1 MGGKSDNTEGSPR
14 PNHGR
19 AALLAAVAR
28 GARLSPSYLMLVALA
43 TAIAH
48 VGLLMD
54 SAPVV
59 IGAMLIS
66 PLLGPIMAFGFGVA
80 IFELALLR
88 RAALA
93 LGAGM
98 VLAVLISIVL
108 TWLSPIQDV
117 TPSILARV
125 RPNLLDLLV
134 AVFGGIAGAYAT
146 VRREAISLV
155 GVAIATALVPPL
167 AVVGFS
173 IATGRMDFAWGA
185 LLLFITNATAIALMA
200 TITARVRGFG
210 THLSPRQSW
219 AQTAGILA
227 TLVALAIPLGLRLA
241 ANVREARAQSAINRQ
256 LQELAGPGA
265 RIDRLDSNLA
275 ATPAQVDAVVMAPS
289 FSDGLQDRFADR
301 VEGVLGRNANVRLVQ
316 IRSGTPEADDA
327 RRALEG
333 VIATERTRKEEVT
346 RLRATLARIVDG
358 DGSAVLV
365 DPERRSARVF
375 SAEALPPPTLA
386 ALQIAFPGWTL
397 TWGEAEVQPDPAPS
411 AAVTSST
418 D

>member
-1 MGGKSDNTEGSPR
+1 MGEALRTAVDDRAKPS
-14 PNHGR
+14 HGR
-19 AALLAAVAR
+19 AALLASIAR
-28 GARLSPSYLMLVALA
+28 AARLSPTYLMLVALA

-66 PLLGPIMAFGFGVA
+66 PLLGPIMGFGFGVA

-88 RAALA
+88 RAAKS

-98 VLAVLISIVL
+98 VLAILIAILL
-108 TWLSPIQDV
+108 TWISPIQDV

-173 IATGRMDFAWGA
+173 IATLRFDYAWGA

-200 TITARVRGFG
+200 TVTARIRGFG
-210 THLSPRQSW
+210 TQLSPRQSW
-219 AQTAGILA
+219 AQTTGIVV

-241 ANVREARAQSAINRQ
+241 ANVREARAQSAISRQ
-256 LQELAGPGA
+256 LQELAGPVA
-265 RIDRLDSNLA
+265 RIDRLDSNLGV
-275 ATPAQVDAVVMAPS
+275 TPAQVDAVVMAPVYN
-289 FSDGLQDRFADR
+289 DGLQDRFADR
-301 VEGVLGRNANVRLVQ
+301 VEGLLGRSVNVRLVQ
-316 IRSGTPEADDA
+316 IRSGTPEADNA
-327 RRALEG
+327 RRALEDA
-333 VIATERTRKEEVT
+333 VANERSRKEEVT
-346 RLRATLARIVDG
+346 RLRATLARLVDG
-358 DGSAVLV
+358 DAATVLV
-365 DPERRSARVF
+365 DQERRTARVF
-375 SAEALPPPTLA
+375 STQSLPASTMA
-386 ALQIAFPGWTL
+386 AMEIAFPGWTV
-397 TWGEAEVQPDPAPS
+397 TWGEADPPSNRASSAPE
-411 AAVTSST
+411 
-418 D
+418 

>member
-1 MGGKSDNTEGSPR
+1 MGEALRTAVDDRAKPS
-14 PNHGR
+14 HGR
-19 AALLAAVAR
+19 AALLASIAR
-28 GARLSPSYLMLVALA
+28 AARLSPTYLMLVALA

-66 PLLGPIMAFGFGVA
+66 PLLGPIMGFGFGVA

-88 RAALA
+88 RAAKS

-98 VLAVLISIVL
+98 VLAILIAILL
-108 TWLSPIQDV
+108 TWISPIQDV

-173 IATGRMDFAWGA
+173 IATLRFDYAWGA

-200 TITARVRGFG
+200 TVTARIRGFG
-210 THLSPRQSW
+210 TQLSPRQSW
-219 AQTAGILA
+219 AQTTGIVV

-256 LQELAGPGA
+256 LQELAGPVA
-265 RIDRLDSNLA
+265 RIDRLDSNLGV
-275 ATPAQVDAVVMAPS
+275 TPAQVDAVVMAPVYN
-289 FSDGLQDRFADR
+289 DGLQDRFADR
-301 VEGVLGRNANVRLVQ
+301 VEGLLGRSVNVRLVQ
-316 IRSGTPEADDA
+316 IRSGTPEADNA
-327 RRALEG
+327 RRALEDA
-333 VIATERTRKEEVT
+333 VANERSRKEEVT
-346 RLRATLARIVDG
+346 RLRATLARLVDG
-358 DGSAVLV
+358 DAATVLV
-365 DPERRSARVF
+365 DQERRTARVF
-375 SAEALPPPTLA
+375 STQSLPASTMA
-386 ALQIAFPGWTL
+386 AMEIAFPGWTV
-397 TWGEAEVQPDPAPS
+397 TWGEADPPSNRASSAPE
-411 AAVTSST
+411 
-418 D
+418 

>member
-1 MGGKSDNTEGSPR
+1 MAEPLRATVEERAK

-19 AALLAAVAR
+19 ASLLASIAR
-28 GARLSPSYLMLVALA
+28 SARLSPTYLMLVALA

-66 PLLGPIMAFGFGVA
+66 PLLGPIMGFGFGVA

-88 RAALA
+88 RAARS

-98 VLAVLISIVL
+98 VLAILIAILL
-108 TWLSPIQDV
+108 TWISPIQDV

-173 IATGRMDFAWGA
+173 IATLRFDYAWGA

-200 TITARVRGFG
+200 TVTARIRGFG
-210 THLSPRQSW
+210 TQLSPRQSW
-219 AQTAGILA
+219 AQTTGIVL

-256 LQELAGPGA
+256 LQELAGPTA

-275 ATPAQVDAVVMAPS
+275 VTPAQVDAVVMAPTYN
-289 FSDGLQDRFADR
+289 DGLQDRFADR
-301 VEGVLGRNANVRLVQ
+301 VEGLLGRSVNVRLVQ
-316 IRSGTPEADDA
+316 IRSGTPEADNA
-327 RRALEG
+327 RRALEDA
-333 VIATERTRKEEVT
+333 VANERSRKEEVT
-346 RLRATLARIVDG
+346 RLRATLARLVDG
-358 DGSAVLV
+358 DAATVLV
-365 DPERRSARVF
+365 DQERRTARVF
-375 SAEALPPPTLA
+375 SAREVPASTIA
-386 ALQIAFPGWTL
+386 AMEIAFPGWTV
-397 TWGEAEVQPDPAPS
+397 TWGEADPPPAEAS
-411 AAVTSST
+411 ATPE
-418 D
+418 

>member
-1 MGGKSDNTEGSPR
+1 MAGKPTPLSEEMSKPS
-14 PNHGR
+14 HGR
-19 AALLAAVAR
+19 AALLASVAR
-28 GARLSPSYLMLVALA
+28 SARLSPTYLMLVALA

-66 PLLGPIMAFGFGVA
+66 PLLGPIMGFGFGVA

-88 RAALA
+88 RAARS

-98 VLAVLISIVL
+98 ILAILIAVLL
-108 TWLSPIQDV
+108 TWISPIQDV

-173 IATGRMDFAWGA
+173 LATMRFDYAWGA

-200 TITARVRGFG
+200 TVTARVRGFG
-210 THLSPRQSW
+210 TQLSPRQSW
-219 AQTAGILA
+219 AQTAGIIV
-227 TLVALAIPLGLRLA
+227 TLVALAIPLGLRLS

-256 LQELAGPGA
+256 LQELAGPAA

-275 ATPAQVDAVVMAPS
+275 STPAQVDAVVMAPVYNV
-289 FSDGLQDRFADR
+289 DLQDRFADR
-301 VEGVLGRNANVRLVQ
+301 VEGLLGRNVQVRLVQ

-327 RRALEG
+327 RRALEDA
-333 VIATERTRKEEVT
+333 VATERTRKAEIT

-358 DGSAVLV
+358 DETAVLV

-375 SAEALPPPTLA
+375 SAEPLPESTIA
-386 ALQIAFPGWTL
+386 ALQIAFPGWTIQ
-397 TWGEAEVQPDPAPS
+397 WGEADAPS
-411 AAVTSST
+411 GEATTAASGTG
-418 D
+418 

>member
-1 MGGKSDNTEGSPR
+1 MATKASEKPEGSANR
-14 PNHGR
+14 QSHGR
-19 AALLAAVAR
+19 AALLASIAR
-28 GARLSPSYLMLVALA
+28 SSRLTPTYLMLVALA
-43 TAIAH
+43 TALAH

-54 SAPVV
+54 SPPVI

-66 PLLGPIMAFGFGVA
+66 PLLGPIMGFGFGVA

-88 RAALA
+88 RAAKA

-98 VLAVLISIVL
+98 VLAVVIAIVL

-173 IATGRMDFAWGA
+173 IATLRFDYAWGA

-200 TITARVRGFG
+200 TVTARLRGFG
-210 THLSPRQSW
+210 TQLSPRQSW
-219 AQTAGILA
+219 AQTIGIFA

-241 ANVREARAQSAINRQ
+241 ANVTEARAQSAITRQ
-256 LQELAGPGA
+256 LQELAGSGA
-265 RIDRLDSNLA
+265 RIDRLDTNLA
-275 ATPAQVDAVVMAPS
+275 VTPAQIDAVVMAPRYNE
-289 FSDGLQDRFADR
+289 GLQDRFADR
-301 VEGVLGRNANVRLVQ
+301 VEGLLGREVNVRLVQ
-316 IRSGTPEADDA
+316 IRSGTPEAEDA
-327 RRALEG
+327 RRALEDA
-333 VIATERTRKEEVT
+333 IATDRTRKEEVT
-346 RLRATLARIVDG
+346 RLRATLARLVEG
-358 DGSAVLV
+358 DSGSVLV
-365 DPERRSARVF
+365 DAERRSAWVF
-375 SAEALPPPTLA
+375 SASPLPPATLP
-386 ALQIAFPGWTL
+386 ALEIAFPGWSIS
-397 TWGEAEVQPDPAPS
+397 WSEATPPMPASTAS
-411 AAVTSST
+411 AP
-418 D
+418 

>member
-1 MGGKSDNTEGSPR
+1 MAEPLRSTVEERAK

-19 AALLAAVAR
+19 ASLLASIAR
-28 GARLSPSYLMLVALA
+28 SARLSPTYLMLVALA

-66 PLLGPIMAFGFGVA
+66 PLLGPIMGFGFGVA

-88 RAALA
+88 RAARS

-98 VLAVLISIVL
+98 VLAILIAILL
-108 TWLSPIQDV
+108 TWISPIQDV

-173 IATGRMDFAWGA
+173 IATLRFDYAWGA

-200 TITARVRGFG
+200 TVTARIRGFG
-210 THLSPRQSW
+210 TQLSPRQSW
-219 AQTAGILA
+219 AQTTGIVL

-256 LQELAGPGA
+256 LQELAGPTA

-275 ATPAQVDAVVMAPS
+275 VTPAQVDAVVMAPTYN
-289 FSDGLQDRFADR
+289 DGLQDRFADR
-301 VEGVLGRNANVRLVQ
+301 VEGLLGRSVNVRLVQ
-316 IRSGTPEADDA
+316 IRSGTLEADNA
-327 RRALEG
+327 RRALEDA
-333 VIATERTRKEEVT
+333 VATERARKEEVT
-346 RLRATLARIVDG
+346 RLRATLARLVDG
-358 DGSAVLV
+358 DAATVLV
-365 DPERRSARVF
+365 DQERRTARVF
-375 SAEALPPPTLA
+375 SAREVPASTIA
-386 ALQIAFPGWTL
+386 AMEIAFPGWTV
-397 TWGEAEVQPDPAPS
+397 TWGEADPPPAEAS
-411 AAVTSST
+411 ATPE
-418 D
+418 

>member
-1 MGGKSDNTEGSPR
+1 MAEPLRATVEERAK

-19 AALLAAVAR
+19 ASLLASIAR
-28 GARLSPSYLMLVALA
+28 SARLSPTYLMLVALA

-66 PLLGPIMAFGFGVA
+66 PLLGPIMGFGFGVA

-88 RAALA
+88 RAARS

-98 VLAVLISIVL
+98 VLAILIAILL
-108 TWLSPIQDV
+108 TWISPIQDV

-173 IATGRMDFAWGA
+173 IATLRFDYAWGA

-200 TITARVRGFG
+200 TVTARIRGFG
-210 THLSPRQSW
+210 TQLSPRQSW
-219 AQTAGILA
+219 AQTTGIVL

-256 LQELAGPGA
+256 LQELAGPTA

-275 ATPAQVDAVVMAPS
+275 VTPAQVDAVVMAPTYN
-289 FSDGLQDRFADR
+289 DGLQDRFADR
-301 VEGVLGRNANVRLVQ
+301 VEGLLGRSVNVRLVQ
-316 IRSGTPEADDA
+316 IRSGTPEADNA
-327 RRALEG
+327 SRALEDA
-333 VIATERTRKEEVT
+333 VANERSRKEEVT
-346 RLRATLARIVDG
+346 RLRATLARLVDG
-358 DGSAVLV
+358 DAATVLV
-365 DPERRSARVF
+365 DQERRTARVF
-375 SAEALPPPTLA
+375 SAREVPSSTIA
-386 ALQIAFPGWTL
+386 AMEIAFPGWTV
-397 TWGEAEVQPDPAPS
+397 TWGEADPPPAEAS
-411 AAVTSST
+411 ATPE
-418 D
+418 

>member
-1 MGGKSDNTEGSPR
+1 MAEPLRATVEERAK

-19 AALLAAVAR
+19 ASLLASIAR
-28 GARLSPSYLMLVALA
+28 SARLSPTYLMLVALA

-66 PLLGPIMAFGFGVA
+66 PLLGPIMGFGFGVA

-88 RAALA
+88 RAARS

-98 VLAVLISIVL
+98 VLAILIAILL
-108 TWLSPIQDV
+108 TWISPIQDV

-173 IATGRMDFAWGA
+173 IATLRFDYAWGA

-200 TITARVRGFG
+200 TVTARIRGFG
-210 THLSPRQSW
+210 TQLSPRQSW
-219 AQTAGILA
+219 AQTTGIVL

-256 LQELAGPGA
+256 LQELAGPTA

-275 ATPAQVDAVVMAPS
+275 VTPAQVDAVVMAPTYN
-289 FSDGLQDRFADR
+289 DGLQDRFADR
-301 VEGVLGRNANVRLVQ
+301 VEGLLGRSVNVRLVQ
-316 IRSGTPEADDA
+316 IRSGTFEADNA
-327 RRALEG
+327 RRALEDA
-333 VIATERTRKEEVT
+333 VANERSRKEEVT
-346 RLRATLARIVDG
+346 RLRATLARLVDG
-358 DGSAVLV
+358 DAATVLV
-365 DPERRSARVF
+365 DQERRTARVF
-375 SAEALPPPTLA
+375 SAREVPASTIA
-386 ALQIAFPGWTL
+386 AMEIAFPGWTV
-397 TWGEAEVQPDPAPS
+397 TWGEADPPPAEAS
-411 AAVTSST
+411 ATPE
-418 D
+418 

>member
-1 MGGKSDNTEGSPR
+1 MAEPLRATVEERAKS
-14 PNHGR
+14 NHGR
-19 AALLAAVAR
+19 ASLLASIAR
-28 GARLSPSYLMLVALA
+28 SARLSPTYLMLVALA

-66 PLLGPIMAFGFGVA
+66 PLLGPIMGFGFGVA

-88 RAALA
+88 RAARS

-98 VLAVLISIVL
+98 VLAILIAILL
-108 TWLSPIQDV
+108 TWISPIQDV

-173 IATGRMDFAWGA
+173 IATLRFDYAWGA

-200 TITARVRGFG
+200 TVTARIRGFG
-210 THLSPRQSW
+210 TQLSPRQSW
-219 AQTAGILA
+219 AQTTGIVL

-256 LQELAGPGA
+256 LQELAGPTA

-275 ATPAQVDAVVMAPS
+275 VTPAQVDAVVMAPTYN
-289 FSDGLQDRFADR
+289 DGLQDRFADR
-301 VEGVLGRNANVRLVQ
+301 VEGLLGRSVNVRLVQ
-316 IRSGTPEADDA
+316 IRSGTPEADNA
-327 RRALEG
+327 RRALEDA
-333 VIATERTRKEEVT
+333 VANERSRKEEVT
-346 RLRATLARIVDG
+346 RLRATLARLVDG
-358 DGSAVLV
+358 DAATVLV
-365 DPERRSARVF
+365 DQERRTARVF
-375 SAEALPPPTLA
+375 SAREVPASTIA
-386 ALQIAFPGWTL
+386 AMEIAFPGWTV
-397 TWGEAEVQPDPAPS
+397 TWGEADPPPAEAS
-411 AAVTSST
+411 ATPE
-418 D
+418 

>member
-1 MGGKSDNTEGSPR
+1 MGGNLQNSTNAEGSAKPK
-14 PNHGR
+14 HGR
-19 AALLAAVAR
+19 AALLASIAR
-28 GARLSPSYLMLVALA
+28 GARLSPTYLMLVALA
-43 TAIAH
+43 TALAH

-54 SAPVV
+54 SPPVI

-66 PLLGPIMAFGFGVA
+66 PLLGPIMGFGFGVA

-88 RAALA
+88 RAAKA

-98 VLAVLISIVL
+98 VLAILIAIVL
-108 TWLSPIQDV
+108 TWISPIQDV

-173 IATGRMDFAWGA
+173 IATMRWDYAWGA

-200 TITARVRGFG
+200 TVTARVRGFG
-210 THLSPRQSW
+210 TQLSPRQSW
-219 AQTAGILA
+219 AQTVGIFAALI
-227 TLVALAIPLGLRLA
+227 ALAIPLGLRLA

-265 RIDRLDSNLA
+265 QIDRLDSNLA
-275 ATPAQVDAVVMAPS
+275 ARPAQVDAVVMAPAYNE
-289 FSDGLQDRFADR
+289 GLEDRFADR
-301 VEGVLGRNANVRLVQ
+301 VEGLLGRDVNVRLVQ

-327 RRALEG
+327 RRALEDA
-333 VIATERTRKEEVT
+333 VATERARKEEVT

-358 DGSAVLV
+358 DSASVLV
-365 DPERRSARVF
+365 DPERRTARVF
-375 SAEALPPPTLA
+375 SVEPLPAATIA

-397 TWGEAEVQPDPAPS
+397 SWGEAEPAVEATT
-411 AAVTSST
+411 AAE
-418 D
+418 

>member
-1 MGGKSDNTEGSPR
+1 MATKESDKPEGSASR
-14 PNHGR
+14 QSHGR
-19 AALLAAVAR
+19 AALLASIAR
-28 GARLSPSYLMLVALA
+28 SSRLTPTYLMLVALA
-43 TAIAH
+43 TALAH

-54 SAPVV
+54 SPPVI

-66 PLLGPIMAFGFGVA
+66 PLLGPIMGFGFGVA

-88 RAALA
+88 RAAKA

-98 VLAVLISIVL
+98 VLAVLIAIVL

-173 IATGRMDFAWGA
+173 IATLRFDYAWGA

-200 TITARVRGFG
+200 TVTARLRGFG
-210 THLSPRQSW
+210 TQLSPRQSW
-219 AQTAGILA
+219 AQTIGIFA

-241 ANVREARAQSAINRQ
+241 ANVTEARAQSAITRQ
-256 LQELAGPGA
+256 LQELAGSGA

-275 ATPAQVDAVVMAPS
+275 VTPAQIDAVVMAPRYNE
-289 FSDGLQDRFADR
+289 GLQDRFADR
-301 VEGVLGRNANVRLVQ
+301 VEGLLGREVNVRLVQ
-316 IRSGTPEADDA
+316 IRSGTPEAEDA
-327 RRALEG
+327 RRALEDA
-333 VIATERTRKEEVT
+333 IATERTRKEEVS
-346 RLRATLARIVDG
+346 RLRATLARLVEG
-358 DGSAVLV
+358 DSGSVLV
-365 DPERRSARVF
+365 DAERRSARVF
-375 SAEALPPPTLA
+375 SASPLPPATLP
-386 ALQIAFPGWTL
+386 ALEIAFPGWSIS
-397 TWGEAEVQPDPAPS
+397 WGEAAPQ
-411 AAVTSST
+411 ATASST
-418 D
+418 AAP

>member
-1 MGGKSDNTEGSPR
+1 MGEALRTAVDDRAKPS
-14 PNHGR
+14 HGR
-19 AALLAAVAR
+19 AALLASIAR
-28 GARLSPSYLMLVALA
+28 AARLSPTYLMLVALA

-66 PLLGPIMAFGFGVA
+66 PLLGPIMGFGFGVA

-88 RAALA
+88 RAAKS

-98 VLAVLISIVL
+98 VLAILIAILL
-108 TWLSPIQDV
+108 TWISPIQDV

-173 IATGRMDFAWGA
+173 IATLRFDYAWGA

-200 TITARVRGFG
+200 TVTARIRGFG
-210 THLSPRQSW
+210 TQLSPRQSW
-219 AQTAGILA
+219 AQTTGIVV

-256 LQELAGPGA
+256 LQELAGPVA
-265 RIDRLDSNLA
+265 RIDRLDSNLGV
-275 ATPAQVDAVVMAPS
+275 TPAQVDAVVMAPVYN
-289 FSDGLQDRFADR
+289 DGLQDRFADR
-301 VEGVLGRNANVRLVQ
+301 VEGLLGRSVNVRLVQ
-316 IRSGTPEADDA
+316 IRSGTPEADNA
-327 RRALEG
+327 RRALEDA
-333 VIATERTRKEEVT
+333 VANERSRKEEVT
-346 RLRATLARIVDG
+346 RLRATLARLVDG
-358 DGSAVLV
+358 DAATVLV
-365 DPERRSARVF
+365 DQERRTARVF
-375 SAEALPPPTLA
+375 STQSLPASTMA
-386 ALQIAFPGWTL
+386 AMEIAFPGWTV
-397 TWGEAEVQPDPAPS
+397 TWGEADPPPAEAS
-411 AAVTSST
+411 ATPE
-418 D
+418 

>member
-1 MGGKSDNTEGSPR
+1 MGEALRTAVDDRAKPS
-14 PNHGR
+14 HGR
-19 AALLAAVAR
+19 AALLASIAR
-28 GARLSPSYLMLVALA
+28 AARLSPTYLMLVALA

-48 VGLLMD
+48 VGLLMY

-66 PLLGPIMAFGFGVA
+66 PLLGPIMGFGFGVA

-88 RAALA
+88 RAAKS

-98 VLAVLISIVL
+98 VLAILIAILL
-108 TWLSPIQDV
+108 TWISPIQDV

-173 IATGRMDFAWGA
+173 IATLRFDYAWGA

-200 TITARVRGFG
+200 TVTARIRGFG
-210 THLSPRQSW
+210 TQLSPRQSW
-219 AQTAGILA
+219 AQTTGIVV

-241 ANVREARAQSAINRQ
+241 ANVREARAQSAISRQ
-256 LQELAGPGA
+256 LQELAGPVA
-265 RIDRLDSNLA
+265 RIDRLDSNLGV
-275 ATPAQVDAVVMAPS
+275 TPAQVDAVVMAPVYN
-289 FSDGLQDRFADR
+289 DGLQDRFADR
-301 VEGVLGRNANVRLVQ
+301 VEGLLGRSVNVRLVQ
-316 IRSGTPEADDA
+316 IRSGTPEADNA
-327 RRALEG
+327 RRALEDA
-333 VIATERTRKEEVT
+333 VANERSRKEEVT
-346 RLRATLARIVDG
+346 RLRATLARLVDG
-358 DGSAVLV
+358 DAATVLV
-365 DPERRSARVF
+365 DQERRTARVF
-375 SAEALPPPTLA
+375 STQSLPASTMA
-386 ALQIAFPGWTL
+386 AMEIAFPGWTV
-397 TWGEAEVQPDPAPS
+397 TWGEADPPSNRASSAPE
-411 AAVTSST
+411 
-418 D
+418 

>member
-1 MGGKSDNTEGSPR
+1 MRPMGGTQTKTKDGSAKPS
-14 PNHGR
+14 HGR
-19 AALLAAVAR
+19 AALLASIAR
-28 GARLSPSYLMLVALA
+28 AARLSPTYLMLVALA

-54 SAPVV
+54 SPPVI

-88 RAALA
+88 RAALS

-98 VLAVLISIVL
+98 VLAVLIAIVL
-108 TWLSPIQDV
+108 TWISPIQDV

-173 IATGRMDFAWGA
+173 IATARFDYAWGA

-200 TITARVRGFG
+200 TITARIRGFG
-210 THLSPRQSW
+210 TQLSPRQSW
-219 AQTAGILA
+219 AQTTGIIL
-227 TLVALAIPLGLRLA
+227 TLIALAIPLGLRLG
-241 ANVREARAQSAINRQ
+241 ANVREARAQSAINRE
-256 LQELAGPGA
+256 LQGLAGPGA

-275 ATPAQVDAVVMAPS
+275 SSPAQIDAVVMAPT
-289 FSDGLQDRFADR
+289 FKDGLQERFADR
-301 VEGVLGRNANVRLVQ
+301 VEGLLGRDANVRLVQ
-316 IRSGTPEADDA
+316 IKSGTPEADDA
-327 RRALEG
+327 RRALED
-333 VIATERTRKEEVT
+333 VVATERARKEEVT
-346 RLRATLARIVDG
+346 RLRATLARIVEG
-358 DGSAVLV
+358 DSSSVLV
-365 DPERRSARVF
+365 DAERRSARVF
-375 SAEALPPPTLA
+375 SAEPLPDATLA
-386 ALQIAFPGWTL
+386 ALQIAFPGWTI
-397 TWGEAEVQPDPAPS
+397 TWGEAAPPAPEVSS
-411 AAVTSST
+411 AAE
-418 D
+418 

>member
-1 MGGKSDNTEGSPR
+1 MRAKAKAAGESAAKPS
-14 PNHGR
+14 HGR

-28 GARLSPSYLMLVALA
+28 GSRLSPTYLMLVALA

-54 SAPVV
+54 SAPVI

-66 PLLGPIMAFGFGVA
+66 PLLGPIMGFGFGVA

-88 RAALA
+88 RAALS

-98 VLAVLISIVL
+98 VLAVLVAILL
-108 TWLSPIQDV
+108 TWISPIQDV

-146 VRREAISLV
+146 LRREAISLV

-173 IATGRMDFAWGA
+173 LATMRFDYAWGA

-200 TITARVRGFG
+200 TITARFRGFG
-210 THLSPRQSW
+210 TQLSPRQSW
-219 AQTAGILA
+219 AQTTGIIV
-227 TLVALAIPLGLRLA
+227 TLIALAIPLGLRLA
-241 ANVREARAQSAINRQ
+241 ANVREARAQSAINRE
-256 LQELAGPGA
+256 LQELAGPAA

-275 ATPAQVDAVVMAPS
+275 GTPAQIDAVVMAPAYN
-289 FSDGLQDRFADR
+289 DGLQDRFADR
-301 VEGVLGRNANVRLVQ
+301 VEGLLGRDANVRLVQ

-327 RRALEG
+327 RRALEDA
-333 VIATERTRKEEVT
+333 VATERARKEEVT

-365 DPERRSARVF
+365 DPDRRSARVF
-375 SAEALPPPTLA
+375 SAEALPEATLA

-397 TWGEAEVQPDPAPS
+397 SWGEAAPTT
-411 AAVTSST
+411 AAATT
-418 D
+418 AAE

>member
-1 MGGKSDNTEGSPR
+1 MGANEKSGGEGAAKPS
-14 PNHGR
+14 HGR
-19 AALLAAVAR
+19 AALLASIAR
-28 GARLSPSYLMLVALA
+28 GSRLSPTYLMLVALA

-54 SAPVV
+54 SPPVI

-66 PLLGPIMAFGFGVA
+66 PLLGPIMGFGFGVA

-88 RAALA
+88 RAAA
-93 LGAGM
+93 SLGAGM
-98 VLAVLISIVL
+98 VLAVLIAVVL
-108 TWLSPIQDV
+108 TWISPIQDV

-173 IATGRMDFAWGA
+173 LATMRFDYAWGA

-200 TITARVRGFG
+200 TITARIRGFG
-210 THLSPRQSW
+210 TQLSPRQSW
-219 AQTAGILA
+219 VQTVGIFAALI
-227 TLVALAIPLGLRLA
+227 ALAIPLGLRLA

-256 LQELAGPGA
+256 LQELAGPAA

-275 ATPAQVDAVVMAPS
+275 ATPAQVDAVVMAP
-289 FSDGLQDRFADR
+289 DYNEGLQDRFADR
-301 VEGVLGRNANVRLVQ
+301 VEGLLGRDANVRLVQ

-327 RRALEG
+327 RRALEDA
-333 VIATERTRKEEVT
+333 VATERTRKEEIT

-358 DGSAVLV
+358 DGASVLV
-365 DPERRSARVF
+365 DQDRRSAQVF
-375 SAEALPPPTLA
+375 SVEPLPQSTIA

-397 TWGEAEVQPDPAPS
+397 TWAEATPPVDSDS
-411 AAVTSST
+411 ATTAAE
-418 D
+418 